1 MDNFQIEG
9 CLESMIVLVD
19 TAEQPTDEYRK
30 RCDSFGV
37 PYQRQN
43 IDYGDYTYNFKLP
56 DGSWL
61 YELGESAIY
70 PDLVIERKM
79 SLRELS
85 GNLCQNWM
93 RFCNEFDRAML
104 HDASVYLL
112 VEDATWVKIVT
123 GKYGTRFNAKA
134 YLHRLLKLIAKYN
147 IKPIFV
153 NKELSGQMIYEIL
166 YRELKYRLERGD
178 YG

>member
-1 MDNFQIEG
+1 MDNFSIEN
-9 CLESMIVLVD
+9 CLESMIIFVD
-19 TAEQPTDEYRK
+19 TAEQPTGEYLN
-30 RCDSFGV
+30 RCKSFGV

-56 DGSWL
+56 N
-61 YELGESAIY
+61 GEWYYTPGETAIR
-70 PDLVIERKM
+70 PDVIIERKM

-85 GNLCQNWM
+85 GNLCQNWS
-93 RFCNEFDRAML
+93 RFCAEFERAKENNA
-104 HDASVYLL
+104 DIYLL
-112 VEDATWVKIVT
+112 VEDATWTKIIT
-123 GKYGTRFNAKA
+123 GKYGTQFNAKA
-134 YLHRLLKLIAKYN
+134 YLHRLLKLIAKYG

-166 YRELKYRLERGD
+166 YRELKERLERGL